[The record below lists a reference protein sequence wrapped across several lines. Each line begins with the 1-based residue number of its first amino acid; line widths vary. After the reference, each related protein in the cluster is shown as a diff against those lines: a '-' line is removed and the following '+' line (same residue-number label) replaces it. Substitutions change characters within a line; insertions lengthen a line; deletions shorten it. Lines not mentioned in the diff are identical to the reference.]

1 MLWSLFRVAI
11 ASVLAFTTLVVSVL
25 LVAGG
30 SLGLAVAAFDQ
41 RPDWMRSHRPSS
53 SAELSQVEEHGPALL
68 AAAGLAGVVLGA
80 DAIAHRDDEVYEPPV
95 GGVVLGSLATVGVG
109 EYAVEHHDELIVPAV
124 LLGLAALAIFLGDEG
139 EEPDAPPVDPARS
152 P

>member
-1 MLWSLFRVAI
+1 MLRSLFRVGI
-11 ASVLAFTTLVVSVL
+11 ASVLALTMLVVSVL

-41 RPDWMRSHRPSS
+41 RPDWMRSHRPSQ
-53 SAELSQVEEHGPALL
+53 SAELTELEERGPALL

-80 DAIAHRDDEVYEPPV
+80 DAIAHRDDEGYEPPV
-95 GGVVLGSLATVGVG
+95 GGVVLGSLATVGIG
-109 EYAVEHHDELIVPAV
+109 EYAVEHRDELIIPAV
-124 LLGLAALAIFLGDEG
+124 LLGIVAIAALVLDL
-139 EEPDAPPVDPARS
+139 EPDDAPADPTAS